1 MAKGGIGDQRNN
13 SKITNK
19 ISTYKNFEKLGKH
32 DRSIEYLEEDILL
45 DFSLYTA
52 DSTLY
57 HATYQG
63 PATYR

>member
-1 MAKGGIGDQRNN
+1 MD
-13 SKITNK
+13 
-19 ISTYKNFEKLGKH
+19 
-32 DRSIEYLEEDILL
+32 IEYLEDNILL

-52 DSTLY
+52 DSTWY